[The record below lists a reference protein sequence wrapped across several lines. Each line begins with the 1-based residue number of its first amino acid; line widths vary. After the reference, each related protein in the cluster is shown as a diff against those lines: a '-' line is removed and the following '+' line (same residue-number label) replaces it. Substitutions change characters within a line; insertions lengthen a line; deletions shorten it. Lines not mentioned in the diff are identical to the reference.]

1 MWKKGDSK
9 MNNYKQQ
16 ITEEFLNAIKRQFPD
31 MDQIQL
37 EQYGVAFQSGFNVGA
52 SCDSEAGRS
61 FMFDY
66 FTNLNNDNTI
76 N

>member
-1 MWKKGDSK
+1 
-9 MNNYKQQ
+9 MNNYKQH
-16 ITEEFLNAIKRQFPD
+16 ITEEFLSAIKRQFPN

-37 EQYGVAFQSGFNVGA
+37 EQYEYAFQSGFNVGA

-61 FMFDY
+61 LMFDY
-66 FTNLNNDNTI
+66 FTNLNNDNAI

>member
-1 MWKKGDSK
+1 

-16 ITEEFLNAIKRQFPD
+16 ITEEFLSAIKRRFPD

-37 EQYGVAFQSGFNVGA
+37 EQYEYAFQSGFNVGA
-52 SCDSEAGRS
+52 SCDNEAGRS
-61 FMFDY
+61 LMFDY
-66 FTNLNNDNTI
+66 FINLNNDNAL